1 MQFFCKFAIFLQ
13 IFCNFLIFMCLDIHS
28 FVQFSKNQDR
38 NKKVVGVKVV
48 LNWVLYSCVKY
59 GRLNLVTLYMKID
72 AINYLMKSGAGF
84 EN

>member
-13 IFCNFLIFMCLDIHS
+13 FFNIYVCLDIHS

-48 LNWVLYSCVKY
+48 SNWFLYSCMKY

-72 AINYLMKSGAGF
+72 AINYLMKSGVGF
-84 EN
+84 KN